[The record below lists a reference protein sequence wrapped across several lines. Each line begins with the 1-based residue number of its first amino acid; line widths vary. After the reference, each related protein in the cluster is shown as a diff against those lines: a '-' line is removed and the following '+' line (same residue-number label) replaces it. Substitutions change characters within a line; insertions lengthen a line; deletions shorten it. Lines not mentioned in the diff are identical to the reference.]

1 VYKYFSYIVYI
12 YYVRNLYTFRV
23 FFCYSKNK
31 VKDLVRKSNKGI
43 STMIALIG
51 MIALLVI
58 GLGIGYVLNSGT
70 TETPS
75 ETDKYPEDSTWRTGT
90 LNLAG
95 STTVLPVADEAAKAF
110 MNKYTGT
117 TVTVQGGGSGTG
129 YASAID
135 GTVDI
140 GMASRGPKQTEI
152 DAGTLWLHPLAL
164 DAVCVVVNPSVG
176 SNVELTLEEVAK
188 IFAGEYRNWND
199 IGDTFPDAEI
209 YVVVRESGSGTR
221 GTFEEYTIDEYGLE
235 IDSTIVHEQP
245 SNPAVRTAVTN
256 TQYSIGYVGFGFLTN
271 DMVAASLAK
280 EAGDDYVPATL
291 ENIQNGSYA
300 ISRLLYFVTSS
311 PVESGSLADRFIG
324 FVLSSEGQ
332 DIVEAEGFLRLPA
345 SYNYP

>member
-1 VYKYFSYIVYI
+1 
-12 YYVRNLYTFRV
+12 
-23 FFCYSKNK
+23 
-31 VKDLVRKSNKGI
+31 VKDLVIKSNKGI

-58 GLGIGYVLNSGT
+58 GFAAGTYLNSGQT
-70 TETPS
+70 GTSTEF
-75 ETDKYPEDSTWRTGT
+75 PEDSEWRTGT

-95 STTVLPVADEAAKAF
+95 STTVLPVADTAAVAF
-110 MNKYTGT
+110 MNKYSGT

-129 YASAID
+129 YASTID

-140 GMASRGPKQTEI
+140 GMASRGPKQKEI
-152 DAGTLWLHPLAL
+152 DQGTLWLHPLAL

-176 SNVELTLEEVAK
+176 NNVELTLEEVAK
-188 IFAGEYRNWND
+188 IFAGVYKNWNEVKSNL
-199 IGDTFPDAEI
+199 PAEEI

-221 GTFEEYTIDEYGLE
+221 GTFEEYTIDEFGLT

-245 SNPAVRTAVTN
+245 SNPSVRTAVKD

-271 DMVAASLAK
+271 DIVAISLAV
-280 EAGDDYVPATL
+280 EEGVEYVPATL

-311 PVESGSLADRFIG
+311 PVATGSLADRFIG
-324 FVLSSEGQ
+324 FVLSPEGQ
-332 DIVEAEGFLRLPA
+332 DIVESEGFLRLPA

>member
-1 VYKYFSYIVYI
+1 
-12 YYVRNLYTFRV
+12 
-23 FFCYSKNK
+23 
-31 VKDLVRKSNKGI
+31 
-43 STMIALIG
+43 
-51 MIALLVI
+51 MIALLMV
-58 GLGIGYVLNSGT
+58 GLGIGYYLNSGQT
-70 TETPS
+70 VTSTEF
-75 ETDKYPEDSTWRTGT
+75 PEDSEWRNGS

-95 STTVLPVADEAAKAF
+95 STTVLPVANASAITF
-110 MNKYTGT
+110 MNKYSGA

-140 GMASRGPKQTEI
+140 GMASRGPKQKEI

-164 DAVCVVVNPSVG
+164 DAVVVVVNPSVG
-176 SNVELTLEEVAK
+176 NNIELTLEEVAK

-199 IGDTFPDAEI
+199 IDDVLPDAEI

-221 GTFEEYTIDEYGLE
+221 GTFEEYTTDEFDLTV
-235 IDSTIVHEQP
+235 DSTIVHEQP

-256 TQYSIGYVGFGFLTN
+256 TPYSIGYVGFGFLTN
-271 DMVAASLAK
+271 DMVAVSLAK
-280 EAGDDYVPATL
+280 EDGAEYVPATL

-324 FVLSSEGQ
+324 FVLSLEGQ
-332 DIVEAEGFLRLPA
+332 NIVEAEGFLRLPS

>member
-1 VYKYFSYIVYI
+1 
-12 YYVRNLYTFRV
+12 
-23 FFCYSKNK
+23 
-31 VKDLVRKSNKGI
+31 
-43 STMIALIG
+43 MIALIG

-58 GLGIGYVLNSGT
+58 GLGIGYLLNSGET
-70 TETPS
+70 GTSTEF
-75 ETDKYPEDSTWRTGT
+75 PEDSEWRTGSI
-90 LNLAG
+90 NLAG
-95 STTVLPVADEAAKAF
+95 STTVLPIADEAAKAF

-140 GMASRGPKQTEI
+140 GMGSRGPKQAEI

-176 SNVELTLEEVAK
+176 SNIELTLEEVAK
-188 IFAGEYRNWND
+188 IFAGEYIRWNEID
-199 IGDTFPDAEI
+199 SSLPDAEI

-221 GTFEEYTIDEYGLE
+221 GTFEEYTVDEFGLTV
-235 IDSTIVHEQP
+235 DSTIVHEQP
-245 SNPAVRTAVTN
+245 SNPAVRTAVAN
-256 TQYSIGYVGFGFLTN
+256 TQYSIGYVGFGFLNN
-271 DMVAASLAK
+271 DIIAVALAK
-280 EAGDDYVPATL
+280 EEGAQYVPATL

-300 ISRLLYFVTSS
+300 ISRLLYFITSS

-324 FVLSSEGQ
+324 FVLSPEGQ
-332 DIVEAEGFLRLPA
+332 NIVEAEGFLKLPP

>member
-1 VYKYFSYIVYI
+1 M
-12 YYVRNLYTFRV
+12 
-23 FFCYSKNK
+23 
-31 VKDLVRKSNKGI
+31 KDLVIKSNKGI

-58 GLGIGYVLNSGT
+58 GFAAGTYLNSGQT
-70 TETPS
+70 GTSTEF
-75 ETDKYPEDSTWRTGT
+75 PEDSEWRTGT

-95 STTVLPVADEAAKAF
+95 STTVLPVADTAAVAF
-110 MNKYTGT
+110 MNKYSGT

-129 YASAID
+129 YASTID

-140 GMASRGPKQTEI
+140 GMASRGPKQKEI
-152 DAGTLWLHPLAL
+152 DQGTLWLHPLAL

-176 SNVELTLEEVAK
+176 NNVELTLEEVAK
-188 IFAGEYRNWND
+188 IFAGEYRHWND
-199 IGDTFPDAEI
+199 IDDSLPDAEI

-221 GTFEEYTIDEYGLE
+221 GTFEEYTTDEFDLTV
-235 IDSTIVHEQP
+235 DSTIVHEQP
-245 SNPAVRTAVTN
+245 SNPAVRTAVKD

-271 DMVAASLAK
+271 DIVAVSLAVEERAK
-280 EAGDDYVPATL
+280 YIPATL

-311 PVESGSLADRFIG
+311 PVATGSLADRFIG
-324 FVLSSEGQ
+324 FVLSPEGQ
-332 DIVEAEGFLRLPA
+332 DIVESEGFLRLPS

>member
-1 VYKYFSYIVYI
+1 
-12 YYVRNLYTFRV
+12 
-23 FFCYSKNK
+23 
-31 VKDLVRKSNKGI
+31 VKDLVIKSNKGI

-58 GLGIGYVLNSGT
+58 GFAAGTYLNSGQT
-70 TETPS
+70 GTSTEF
-75 ETDKYPEDSTWRTGT
+75 PEDSEWRTGT

-95 STTVLPVADEAAKAF
+95 STTVLPVADTAAVAF
-110 MNKYTGT
+110 MNKYSGT

-129 YASAID
+129 YASTID

-140 GMASRGPKQTEI
+140 GMASRGPKQKEI
-152 DAGTLWLHPLAL
+152 DQGTLWLHPLAL

-176 SNVELTLEEVAK
+176 NNVELTLEEVAK
-188 IFAGEYRNWND
+188 IFAGEYRHWND
-199 IGDTFPDAEI
+199 IDDSLPDAEI

-221 GTFEEYTIDEYGLE
+221 GTFEEYTTDEFDLTV
-235 IDSTIVHEQP
+235 DSTIVHEQP
-245 SNPAVRTAVTN
+245 SNPAVRTAVKD

-271 DMVAASLAK
+271 DIVAVSLAVEERAK
-280 EAGDDYVPATL
+280 YIPATL

-311 PVESGSLADRFIG
+311 PVATGSLADRFIG
-324 FVLSSEGQ
+324 FVLSPEGQ
-332 DIVEAEGFLRLPA
+332 DIVESEGFLRLPS

>member
-1 VYKYFSYIVYI
+1 
-12 YYVRNLYTFRV
+12 
-23 FFCYSKNK
+23 
-31 VKDLVRKSNKGI
+31 VKDLVIKSNKGI

-58 GLGIGYVLNSGT
+58 GFAAGTYLNSGQT
-70 TETPS
+70 GTSTEF
-75 ETDKYPEDSTWRTGT
+75 PEDSEWRTGT

-95 STTVLPVADEAAKAF
+95 STTVLPVADTAAVAF
-110 MNKYTGT
+110 MNKYSGT

-129 YASAID
+129 YASTID

-140 GMASRGPKQTEI
+140 GMASRGPKQKEI
-152 DAGTLWLHPLAL
+152 DQGTLWLHPLAL

-176 SNVELTLEEVAK
+176 NNVELTLEEVAK
-188 IFAGEYRNWND
+188 IFAGVYKNWNEVKSNL
-199 IGDTFPDAEI
+199 PAEEI

-221 GTFEEYTIDEYGLE
+221 GTFEEYTIDEFGLT

-245 SNPAVRTAVTN
+245 SNPSVRTAVKD

-271 DMVAASLAK
+271 DIVAVSLAV
-280 EAGDDYVPATL
+280 EEGVEYVPATL

-311 PVESGSLADRFIG
+311 PVATGSLADRFIG
-324 FVLSSEGQ
+324 FVLSPEGQ
-332 DIVEAEGFLRLPA
+332 DIVESEGFLRLPA

>member
-1 VYKYFSYIVYI
+1 LKS
-12 YYVRNLYTFRV
+12 
-23 FFCYSKNK
+23 K
-31 VKDLVRKSNKGI
+31 VKELVRKSNKGI
-43 STMIALIG
+43 STMLALIG

-70 TETPS
+70 TGTSAEF
-75 ETDKYPEDSTWRTGT
+75 PEDSEWRTGAI
-90 LNLAG
+90 NLAG

-110 MNKYTGT
+110 MNKYTSA

-135 GTVDI
+135 GTVEI

-176 SNVELTLEEVAK
+176 SNVELTLEEVAM
-188 IFAGEYRNWND
+188 IFAGEYTNWNEVD
-199 IGDTFPDAEI
+199 GSLPDAEI

-221 GTFEEYTIDEYGLE
+221 GTFEEYTIDEYELE

-256 TQYSIGYVGFGFLTN
+256 TDYSIGYVGFGFLTN
-271 DMVAASLAK
+271 DMVAVSLAA

-291 ENIQNGSYA
+291 ENIANGSYP

-311 PVESGSLADRFIG
+311 PTESGSLADRFIS
-324 FVLSSEGQ
+324 FVLSEEGQ
-332 DIVEAEGFLRLPA
+332 AIVEDEGFLRLPA
-345 SYNYP
+345 SNNYP

>member
-1 VYKYFSYIVYI
+1 
-12 YYVRNLYTFRV
+12 
-23 FFCYSKNK
+23 
-31 VKDLVRKSNKGI
+31 VKDLVIKSNKGI

-58 GLGIGYVLNSGT
+58 GFAAGTYLNSGQT
-70 TETPS
+70 GTSTEF
-75 ETDKYPEDSTWRTGT
+75 PEDSEWRTGT

-95 STTVLPVADEAAKAF
+95 STTVLPVADTAAVAF
-110 MNKYTGT
+110 MNKYSGT

-129 YASAID
+129 YASTID

-140 GMASRGPKQTEI
+140 GMASRGPKQKEI
-152 DAGTLWLHPLAL
+152 DQGTLWLHPLAL

-176 SNVELTLEEVAK
+176 NNVELTLEEVAK
-188 IFAGEYRNWND
+188 IFAGEYRHWND
-199 IGDTFPDAEI
+199 IDGSLPDAEI

-221 GTFEEYTIDEYGLE
+221 GTFEEYTTDEFDLTV
-235 IDSTIVHEQP
+235 DSTIVHEQP
-245 SNPAVRTAVTN
+245 SNPAVRTAVKD

-271 DMVAASLAK
+271 DIVAVSLAV
-280 EAGDDYVPATL
+280 EERAEYIPATL

-311 PVESGSLADRFIG
+311 PVATGSLADRFIG
-324 FVLSSEGQ
+324 FVLSPEGQ
-332 DIVEAEGFLRLPA
+332 DIVESEGFLRLPP